1 MTVKE
6 LKEQL
11 ERIEQLGYGNHK
23 LIFIDNFDITH
34 DIENGIHD
42 ILEITEEV
50 VLGQSKHHKITKR

>member
-42 ILEITEEV
+42 IIEMTEEV
-50 VLGQSKHHKITKR
+50 VLG